1 MEFLLDSF
9 VLELGTEPCGGW
21 RIFLNHFLAGGGQ
34 LSLEFMAYLTF
45 FFLLMLVLGFFLCL
59 FLVFFFEV
67 TEEQYNKKK
76 RSGNLTLAFKCKL

>member
-1 MEFLLDSF
+1 MEFLVDSF

-34 LSLEFMAYLTF
+34 MSLEFMAYLTF
-45 FFLLMLVLGFFLCL
+45 FLLMLVLGFFVCL
-59 FLVFFFEV
+59 VLVFFFEV